1 MSRLDAL
8 YEPFESL
15 PRQRSAVSFGMWIFL
30 ATEVILFGGL
40 FLAYAVYRFRW
51 PEGFAAAARHTDVM
65 FGTANTLILLSSS
78 ATMMV
83 AVETAR
89 LGLKRIAAWCLVA
102 TALFGVA
109 FMVLKGFEYRAD
121 LAESLVP
128 GWPQFPV
135 GEEGGKIFFTLYW
148 VMTGLHAIHL
158 TLGVALVLLIAALV
172 VTERIAAGRE
182 GTLHAVGLYWH
193 LIDIIWIVLFPLL
206 YLVGRAG

>member
-1 MSRLDAL
+1 MSRASAL

-30 ATEVILFGGL
+30 ATEIVLFGGL
-40 FLAYAVYRFRW
+40 FVAYAVYRFRW
-51 PEGFAAAARHTDVM
+51 PEGFAAAAQHTDVV
-65 FGTANTLILLSSS
+65 FGTVNTLILLTSS

-89 LGLKRIAAWCLVA
+89 LGLKRIATGCLVA
-102 TALFGVA
+102 TALFGIA

-121 LAESLVP
+121 LAENLVP
-128 GWPQFPV
+128 GRPGFPV
-135 GEEGGKIFFTLYW
+135 SRAGGEIFFALYW
-148 VMTGLHAIHL
+148 IMTGLHAIHL
-158 TLGVALVLLIAALV
+158 SLGVAIVLATAALV
-172 VTERIAAGRE
+172 ATERIAAGRE